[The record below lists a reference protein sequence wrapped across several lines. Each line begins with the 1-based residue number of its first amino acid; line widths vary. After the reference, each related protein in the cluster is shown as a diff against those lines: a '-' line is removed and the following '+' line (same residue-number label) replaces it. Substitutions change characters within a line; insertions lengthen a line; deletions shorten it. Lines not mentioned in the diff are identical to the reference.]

1 MDPTRLALLVGRSME
16 GDPEAFG
23 ELVSGVTPGLRQYC
37 KTFFSSWHD
46 AEDAA
51 QDAWIRAWQ
60 SLDSL
65 RKRAAFK
72 TWLYRLARN
81 ICLDRIRQRAN
92 DQQPV
97 DGEALERTP
106 VAERELPENIAVQR
120 GEIAD
125 AWEIINSLPS
135 ALRQTFVLVAL
146 QEMSYKE
153 AALVTNV
160 SESTV
165 RGRLAR
171 ARNAISEAVS

>member
-1 MDPTRLALLVGRSME
+1 MDSPRLTGLVGRSLE

-23 ELVSGVTPGLRQYC
+23 ELVTLLTPGLRQYC

-46 AEDAA
+46 AEDAT

-60 SLDSL
+60 SLGSL
-65 RKRAAFK
+65 RDRSVFK
-72 TWLYRLARN
+72 TWLFRLARN

-92 DQQPV
+92 DQQSV
-97 DGEALERTP
+97 DDRVLEQTP
-106 VAERELPENIAVQR
+106 VPDRELPENLALQR
-120 GEIAD
+120 GEVDD
-125 AWEIINSLPS
+125 AWAIINGLPS
-135 ALRQTFVLVAL
+135 ALRQTFVLIAL
-146 QEMSYKE
+146 QGMSYKE

>member
-23 ELVSGVTPGLRQYC
+23 ELVSGMTPGLRQYC

-51 QDAWIRAWQ
+51 QDTWIRAWQ

-65 RKRAAFK
+65 RERAAFK